1 MKNRV
6 TVAIVN
12 IILGVLIALIPFNLF
27 PVCGHE
33 EKKMACYFTG
43 KAEVVLGIGIA
54 ILGFVYLYSK
64 CKGVRLGI
72 TIAQIINA
80 AISVVFLKVIG
91 LCKMAAMACQIK
103 TKPAIIVAAIILLV
117 VQAAN
122 VFVLSKKGNKDEEDS
137 KIHTKE
143 DKE

>member
-1 MKNRV
+1 MKNRL
-6 TVAIVN
+6 TVAIAD
-12 IILGVLIALIPFNLF
+12 IIIGALIALIPFNLL

-33 EKKMACYFTG
+33 EKKMACFFTA
-43 KAEVVLGIGIA
+43 KAEVVLGIAIAFLGI
-54 ILGFVYLYSK
+54 IYLFSK

-80 AISVVFLKVIG
+80 AISVVFLKIIG
-91 LCKMAAMACQIK
+91 LCKMASMACQVK
-103 TKPAIIVAAIILLV
+103 TKPAIIVAAISLLV

-122 VFVLSKKGNKDEEDS
+122 IIILSKKGNKDEENS
-137 KIHTKE
+137 EVHTKE